1 MVVVKWSVC
10 LLSISTIRVRILLTT
25 TVFSVKFVFEKN
37 ENKQIEALGAHLIKK
52 IEGPQEVPNL
62 HSFTIHGITGSRDY

>member
-1 MVVVKWSVC
+1 MVSV
-10 LLSISTIRVRILLTT
+10 LAFYIDDPSSNPADDYSF
-25 TVFSVKFVFEKN
+25 FSVKFVFEKN